1 MIKYCLEKWNKNS
14 ERLFEKIRSSGN
26 AYQSWTYTDLV
37 IMISECIFE
46 KEYFGVTTIA
56 YPDNRRHRLFLIAE
70 HTYQP
75 SETGYLMTYV
85 DYGSCSGCDTFESI
99 KADYINSW
107 DDPIS
112 EKQAN
117 NIFTLC
123 RDIVNHTIKPYN
135 HGWRNDPRFDHVEG
149 GE

>member
-26 AYQSWTYTDLV
+26 TYQSWTYTDLV
-37 IMISECIFE
+37 NMISECIFE
-46 KEYFGVTTIA
+46 KEYFEVTTIDDGD
-56 YPDNRRHRLFLIAE
+56 YQGTRLFLMAK

-85 DYGSCSGCDTFESI
+85 DYGSCSGCDTLEGI
-99 KADYINSW
+99 KADYVHSW
-107 DDPIS
+107 HDPIN
-112 EKQAN
+112 EKQAKD
-117 NIFTLC
+117 IFTLC

-135 HGWRNDPRFDHVEG
+135 HGWYNDPRFDHVEG